1 VRKYTP
7 LETWIR
13 EALTDSDKEGPCS
26 AMSLLYCKP
35 GGGHREIH
43 SVKLTGKTH
52 DAKTLSD
59 LFQGRAET
67 AAQDFGGISNFE
79 IQAFYG
85 KSEAQAYHTISIID
99 GEMQSGGKGRTVKE
113 TNDGPGI
120 VAQSMRHTENAFTL
134 LAQLVQNGAVTSL
147 QREQAMAT
155 RETELRNEVNEAYK
169 IVREMMM
176 SKTASDHEMHMKEL
190 QFRQTQFMHQKIM
203 ELVPALANTVSGRD
217 IFPQSTADTALIEA
231 LATRV
236 KPEMIEQLG
245 MAGIL
250 PPELLAPLAAR
261 FSDVLRKKKEEAEA
275 VKKLAPSNPDPML
288 DATGEGPTSI
298 VSTNGSGN

>member
-1 VRKYTP
+1 MSRRYTP

-13 EALTDSDKEGPCS
+13 EALTDSDKEGPCT
-26 AMSLLYCKP
+26 ALVLVYNKP
-35 GGGHREIH
+35 GGAIREVKN
-43 SVKLTGKTH
+43 VKLAGKTH
-52 DAKTLSD
+52 DPKTLAD
-59 LFQGRAET
+59 LFQGTAET
-67 AAQDFGGISNFE
+67 FAQDFGGMSQFE

-85 KSEAQAYHTISIID
+85 TKEAQAIHTITIID
-99 GEMQSGGKGRTVKE
+99 GEMQAGGKARTVKE

-120 VAQSMRHTENAFTL
+120 IAQSMRHTENAFTL

-147 QREQAMAT
+147 QREQSMAA

-176 SKTASDHEMHMKEL
+176 AKTAADHEMHMKEMS
-190 QFRQTQFMHQKIM
+190 FRQTQLIQQKIM

-231 LATRV
+231 LALKV
-236 KPEMIEQLG
+236 KPEMLEQLN

-250 PPELLAPLAAR
+250 PPELMGPLAAR
-261 FSDVLRKKKEEAEA
+261 FSDVLRKKKEEEEA
-275 VKKLAPSNPDPML
+275 VKKLVPSNPDPAL
-288 DATGEGPTSI
+288 DATGESAI
-298 VSTNGSGN
+298 VKSANGAS